1 MIDAASV
8 ATEAGWTQMTLH
20 NSISEEIASLLEGG
34 SVTCRQWTEQDLGPY
49 YLDGQ
54 PVRRDITEGR
64 RRAGPPPVPSTHVTP
79 VSCGAVKRPTPLE
92 WWSSVP
98 STRVG
103 IQGGPSI
110 ST

>member
-64 RRAGPPPVPSTHVTP
+64 PGVPL
-79 VSCGAVKRPTPLE
+79 GG
-92 WWSSVP
+92 SVYSWP
-98 STRVG
+98 KMTDHRYAT
-103 IQGGPSI
+103 QR
-110 ST
+110 